1 MDYHTYDSLY
11 KTIKEQYARPI
22 KDKIETKQDKVL
34 KKITDTY
41 DNPTITNVVSTIQT
55 AVATEPPKPKEEKPE
70 DYLYIH
76 KNYI

>member
-1 MDYHTYDSLY
+1 MDYHSYLSLN

-22 KDKIETKQDKVL
+22 KDKKETKQDKVL
-34 KKITDTY
+34 RKLTDTY
-41 DNPTITNVVSTIQT
+41 DNPTITNVISTVET
-55 AVATEPPKPKEEKPE
+55 AISTEPQKLKKEKQE

>member
-1 MDYHTYDSLY
+1 MDYHNYSSLN

-22 KDKIETKQDKVL
+22 KDKKETKQDKVL
-34 KKITDTY
+34 RKLTNTY
-41 DNPTITNVVSTIQT
+41 DNPTITNVISTFEMAVST
-55 AVATEPPKPKEEKPE
+55 EPEKPKKEKQD

>member
-1 MDYHTYDSLY
+1 MEYHTYNSLY

-34 KKITDTY
+34 KKLTDTY
-41 DNPTITNVVSTIQT
+41 DNPTITNVISTIQT
-55 AVATEPPKPKEEKPE
+55 AVAREPLKPKEEKPE